1 MTARQWLS
9 MVTPERCV
17 EWFVVANIAFLGVDI
32 ALAHAANA
40 FEQRAEW
47 APIGFSL
54 IATLLL
60 MPMTLGR
67 RSSLWR
73 AVERAIGAGAILV
86 GVVGV
91 AFHLRSAFFEE
102 QTLHNLVYSAPFVAP
117 LAYVGVGLLLL
128 LVRAQP
134 VESRPVESREFA
146 WWLVLLALGGFI
158 GNLGLSLLDH
168 AQNGFFHWTEWIP
181 VIAAAFGASFLFVT
195 CWQPEGVIVRATR
208 VVLALEA
215 AVGVLGFACHLI
227 ADLQRPGVRVID
239 GLLFG
244 APAFAPLLF
253 TDLAALGAIALWATE
268 LTALPSSARVP
279 EVGEPQ
285 RQEGRTHP

>member
-1 MTARQWLS
+1 MTARERLS
-9 MVTPERCV
+9 KVTPERCV

-40 FEQRAEW
+40 FQQRAEW
-47 APIGFSL
+47 APVGFSF

-60 MPMTLGR
+60 VPMALGR
-67 RSSLWR
+67 RNSLWT
-73 AVERAIGAGAILV
+73 AVERTIGAGAILV
-86 GVVGV
+86 GVLGV

-128 LVRAQP
+128 LVRTQP
-134 VESRPVESREFA
+134 AGSRELA

-181 VIAAAFGASFLFVT
+181 VIAAAFGASFLLVI
-195 CWQPEGVIVRATR
+195 CWQPGAEIIRAAR
-208 VVLALEA
+208 VVLAVEA
-215 AVGVLGFACHLI
+215 TVGVLGSVFHLT
-227 ADLQRPGVRVID
+227 ADLERPRVPVVD

-253 TDLAALGAIALWATE
+253 TDLAALGAIALWATAA
-268 LTALPSSARVP
+268 TALPSLHLKPAMAAP
-279 EVGEPQ
+279 P
-285 RQEGRTHP
+285 RQGAEDHP